1 MASARGHKVGAFI
14 PMFSIRVGMNCEAS
28 DEADELVDLGVCVL
42 GCCGGV
48 DTDCLS
54 IAL

>member
-14 PMFSIRVGMNCEAS
+14 PMFSIRVEMNCEAS
-28 DEADELVDLGVCVL
+28 DEADELVDLGACVL
-42 GCCGGV
+42 GRGV